1 MILPLAGVTISL
13 IWKRIRSLSWFARIR
28 PANSLCDNASGQS
41 VGSIS
46 WPRPGACLIGKRP
59 ALSVERIV
67 VGACWRYGRP
77 PSITSSSDGYGK
89 SDNGWFPEKTAFFL
103 DLWRGADGPVRV
115 PGLFMESWPR
125 HTGTIRAWP
134 SSLFLCSPR
143 PRHANMATGGWSL
156 PVSSLRPPKGVG
168 SCGLW

>member
-13 IWKRIRSLSWFARIR
+13 IWKGIRSLSWFARIR
-28 PANSLCDNASGQS
+28 PANSLCDNASVQS

-89 SDNGWFPEKTAFFL
+89 SDSVRFTEKTAFFL

-115 PGLFMESWPR
+115 PGCSWSPGHGILAQFALAR
-125 HTGTIRAWP
+125 RRCSYVHHDPATPIWP
-134 SSLFLCSPR
+134 LADGHYPFR
-143 PRHANMATGGWSL
+143 PSGR
-156 PVSSLRPPKGVG
+156 PKG
-168 SCGLW
+168 